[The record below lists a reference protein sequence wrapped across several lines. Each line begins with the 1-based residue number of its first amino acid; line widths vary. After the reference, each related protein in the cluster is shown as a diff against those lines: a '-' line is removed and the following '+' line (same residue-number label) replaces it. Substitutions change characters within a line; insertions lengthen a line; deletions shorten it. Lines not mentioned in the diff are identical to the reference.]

1 MIRPLDPGARLL
13 AAASLVRAGR
23 RAADIGCDHGK
34 LAVHLI
40 ESGRCPYVVA
50 ADLRSGPLG
59 RARAMVEERG
69 LSDRIDC
76 RLGDGLSVLAP
87 QEAED
92 IVIAGMGGETIAEIL
107 AAAPWV
113 RAPQYNLVLLSAS
126 SQPELRRWLCENGFA
141 LCCEIPVAEGRH
153 CYTVMQ
159 ATYTGRRF
167 APDDAFCLLGLLRGQ
182 RSPAAKA
189 WFVLLAKRLRIQ
201 LEGRRSAG
209 EENLTELTSLLW
221 QVEKELSECPE

>member
-13 AAASLVRAGR
+13 AAASLVRMGR

-34 LAVHLI
+34 LAVHLV

-50 ADLRSGPLG
+50 ADLRPGPLG
-59 RARAMVEERG
+59 RARALVAERG
-69 LSDRIDC
+69 LADRIDC
-76 RLGDGLSVLAP
+76 RLGNGLSVLGP

-92 IVIAGMGGETIAEIL
+92 LIIAGMGGETIAGIL
-107 AAAPWV
+107 AAAAWV
-113 RAPQYNLVLLSAS
+113 RSPQYNLVLLAAS

-141 LCCEIPVAEGRH
+141 LRQEIPIAEAGH
-153 CYTVMQ
+153 CYTAMQ
-159 ATYTGRRF
+159 AVYTGRSF
-167 APDDAFCLLGLLRGQ
+167 EPDPLFCLLGLLQGQ
-182 RSPAAKA
+182 RGPAAKA
-189 WFVLLAKRLRIQ
+189 WFVLLAKRLQIQ

-209 EENLTELTSLLW
+209 EENLTELTGLLL